1 MGSAPLLEAMLPIS
15 ALMRHEIASV
25 SPDAPVR
32 RVVEVMMEAGA
43 EEVLV
48 VDGRGRVVGSVG
60 DDQLVAGLRASR
72 SRSWWGRLEADDG
85 GGPEQRLSGLAAADI
100 MLRRV
105 FPLDPATSATAVVG
119 LFDEYGVNVMPV
131 VNHGILV
138 GVVFRGDLIKRLL
151 LPYAFGRPARTQ
163 GRTSAMS

>member
-1 MGSAPLLEAMLPIS
+1 MLPIS
-15 ALMRHEIASV
+15 EVMRHEIASV

-32 RVVEVMMEAGA
+32 RVVEVMVEAGV

-60 DDQLVAGLRASR
+60 DDQLVASLHATR
-72 SRSWWGRLEADDG
+72 SRSWWGRLGADDG
-85 GGPEQRLSGLAAADI
+85 GGPEQRLSSLAAADV

-105 FPLDPATSATAVVG
+105 FPVDPATSATSAVR

-131 VNHGILV
+131 VDHGVLV

-151 LPYAFGRPARTQ
+151 LPYAFARSART
-163 GRTSAMS
+163 

>member
-1 MGSAPLLEAMLPIS
+1 MLSIS
-15 ALMRHEIASV
+15 ELMRHEVAAV

-32 RVVEVMMEAGA
+32 RVVEIMVDTGL

-60 DDQLVAGLRASR
+60 DDQLVASLHASR
-72 SRSWWGRLEADDG
+72 SRSWWGRLRGDDG
-85 GGPEQRLSGLAAADI
+85 AGPEQRLSSLAAADV

-105 FPLDPATSATAVVG
+105 FPVDPATSATSAVR

-131 VNHGILV
+131 VDHGVLV

-151 LPYAFGRPARTQ
+151 LPYAFARSART
-163 GRTSAMS
+163 

>member
-1 MGSAPLLEAMLPIS
+1 MGSAPLLGAMLTIS
-15 ALMRHEIASV
+15 RLMRHEVASV

-32 RVVEVMMEAGA
+32 RVVEVMVDTGV

-60 DDQLVAGLRASR
+60 DDQLVAGLHASR
-72 SRSWWGRLEADDG
+72 SRSWWGRLGAEDG
-85 GGPEQRLSGLAAADI
+85 GAGPEQRLSSLAAADV

-105 FPLDPATSATAVVG
+105 FPVDPATSATSAVR

-131 VNHGILV
+131 VDHGVLV
-138 GVVFRGDLIKRLL
+138 GVVFRGDLIRRLL
-151 LPYAFGRPARTQ
+151 LPDAFGRPART
-163 GRTSAMS
+163 

>member
-1 MGSAPLLEAMLPIS
+1 MLPIS
-15 ALMRHEIASV
+15 EVMRHEIASV

-32 RVVEVMMEAGA
+32 RVVEVMVEAGV

-60 DDQLVAGLRASR
+60 DDQLVASLHATR

-85 GGPEQRLSGLAAADI
+85 GGPEQRLSSLAAADV

-105 FPLDPATSATAVVG
+105 FPVDPATSATSAVR

-131 VNHGILV
+131 VDHGVLV

-151 LPYAFGRPARTQ
+151 LPYAFARSART
-163 GRTSAMS
+163 

>member
-1 MGSAPLLEAMLPIS
+1 MLPIS
-15 ALMRHEIASV
+15 ELMRHEIASV

-32 RVVEVMMEAGA
+32 RVVEVLVETGV

-60 DDQLVAGLRASR
+60 DDQLVASLHASR
-72 SRSWWGRLEADDG
+72 SRSWWGRLEADGD
-85 GGPEQRLSGLAAADI
+85 GGPEQRLSSLAAADV

-105 FPLDPATSATAVVG
+105 FPVDPATPATSAVR

-131 VNHGILV
+131 VDHGVLV
-138 GVVFRGDLIKRLL
+138 GAVFRGDLIKRLL
-151 LPYAFGRPARTQ
+151 LPYAFARP
-163 GRTSAMS
+163 GRT

>member
-1 MGSAPLLEAMLPIS
+1 MLPIS
-15 ALMRHEIASV
+15 EVMRHEIASV

-32 RVVEVMMEAGA
+32 RVVEVMVETGV

-60 DDQLVAGLRASR
+60 DDQLVASLHASR
-72 SRSWWGRLEADDG
+72 SRSWWGRLGADG
-85 GGPEQRLSGLAAADI
+85 GGGAEQRLSSLAAADV

-105 FPLDPATSATAVVG
+105 FPVDPATPATSAVG

-131 VNHGILV
+131 VDHGVLV
-138 GVVFRGDLIKRLL
+138 GVVFRGDLIRRLL
-151 LPYAFGRPARTQ
+151 LPYAFGRSART
-163 GRTSAMS
+163 

>member
-1 MGSAPLLEAMLPIS
+1 MLPIRE
-15 ALMRHEIASV
+15 LMRHEIASV

-32 RVVEVMMEAGA
+32 RVVEIMVDRGV

-60 DDQLVAGLRASR
+60 DD
-72 SRSWWGRLEADDG
+72 
-85 GGPEQRLSGLAAADI
+85 RLSPAPTRAGV

-105 FPLDPATSATAVVG
+105 FPVDPATSATSAVR
-119 LFDEYGVNVMPV
+119 LFDEYGVGVMPV
-131 VNHGILV
+131 VDHGVLI

-151 LPYAFGRPARTQ
+151 LPYAFTAQRGRSEERRP
-163 GRTSAMS
+163 